1 MIYIDQKTNTQ
12 YTVQLVID
20 YKNRILNSFGIFQNL
35 MTGPCEFIL
44 ENNESM
50 NLYKKGTAISE
61 VFKYVKKNI
70 DLKRTVNLHRFGQ
83 C

>member
-1 MIYIDQKTNTQ
+1 
-12 YTVQLVID
+12 
-20 YKNRILNSFGIFQNL
+20 

-70 DLKRTVNLHRFGQ
+70 DLKRTVNLHRFG
-83 C
+83 